1 MEYLFLIAL
10 AWWVREFEPIHI
22 GLHWLRNS
30 HRIFKTE
37 TADYLLNAFDCVKCL
52 TFWTS
57 LAVTWSFEKAVI
69 ASFLAFSLELIYEIW
84 SRKK

>member
-10 AWWVREFEPIHI
+10 AWWIREFEPIQYVLI
-22 GLHWLRNS
+22 WLRPK
-30 HRIFKTE
+30 FKGE
-37 TADYLLNAFDCVKCL
+37 TSDYLLNAFDCIKCL
-52 TFWTS
+52 TFWS
-57 LAVTWSFEKAVI
+57 ALAVTWSFEKAVI